1 MEKGRKDRVTVLPM
15 SLADPLRSHLSRVR
29 LQHESD
35 RAAGLGCVQ
44 LPNALD
50 RKYPSAG
57 FEWAWQWVFPATRF
71 YDDACSGA
79 RRRHHLHESLMQKAF
94 KDAVR
99 LAGVTKPATCHSLRH
114 SFATH
119 LLESG
124 YDLRT
129 IQELLGHSDVNAMAF
144 FFRHVLARPWQLQ
157 ITYQRAPQRVPVVLS
172 REEVARLLAVVTTLR
187 ERAAMEIAYGAGLR
201 LNEVLNLKVT
211 DVDGERMILRVDQG
225 KGRKD
230 RNVMLSPKLLE
241 TLRTYWRQAR
251 PRVWL
256 FPGQGGKRHLHQT
269 ILQRAFKQAKVEAR
283 ITKPVSFHSLR
294 HTFATH
300 LLESGVNVRTIQALL
315 GHRSLGSTQRYVH
328 VAGDYLRQTRSPLDS
343 LK

>member
-1 MEKGRKDRVTVLPM
+1 MGVFREAMQREMALSGFTPRTQKTYLGWMRRLIRDVRVAPGEISETQVREY
-15 SLADPLRSHLSRVR
+15 LALLAQRGLS
-29 LQHESD
+29 
-35 RAAGLGCVQ
+35 
-44 LPNALD
+44 
-50 RKYPSAG
+50 PSSINQAI
-57 FEWAWQWVFPATRF
+57 
-71 YDDACSGA
+71 S
-79 RRRHHLHESLMQKAF
+79 
-94 KDAVR
+94 
-99 LAGVTKPATCHSLRH
+99 
-114 SFATH
+114 
-119 LLESG
+119 
-124 YDLRT
+124 
-129 IQELLGHSDVNAMAF
+129 AMAF

-157 ITYQRAPQRVPVVLS
+157 ITYQRAPQRLPAVLS
-172 REEVARLLAVVTTLR
+172 REEVARLLAVVPTLR

-201 LNEVLNLKVT
+201 LNEVLSLKLT

-241 TLRTYWRQAR
+241 TLRTYWRQSR

-256 FPGQGGKRHLHQT
+256 FPGHGGKRHLHPT
-269 ILQRAFKQAKVEAR
+269 ILQRAFKHAKEEAR

-328 VAGDYLRQTRSPLDS
+328 VAGDYLRETRSPLDS
-343 LK
+343 LE

>member
-1 MEKGRKDRVTVLPM
+1 MGVLREAMQREMALSGFAPRTQKTYLAWM
-15 SLADPLRSHLSRVR
+15 RRLIRHVGVAPGEISESEVREYLASLAQRGLS
-29 LQHESD
+29 
-35 RAAGLGCVQ
+35 
-44 LPNALD
+44 
-50 RKYPSAG
+50 PSSINQAI
-57 FEWAWQWVFPATRF
+57 
-71 YDDACSGA
+71 S
-79 RRRHHLHESLMQKAF
+79 
-94 KDAVR
+94 
-99 LAGVTKPATCHSLRH
+99 
-114 SFATH
+114 
-119 LLESG
+119 
-124 YDLRT
+124 
-129 IQELLGHSDVNAMAF
+129 AMAF

>member
-1 MEKGRKDRVTVLPM
+1 MGVLREAMQREMALSGFAPRTQKTYLAWM
-15 SLADPLRSHLSRVR
+15 RRLIRHVGVAPGEISESQVREYLASLAQRGLS
-29 LQHESD
+29 
-35 RAAGLGCVQ
+35 
-44 LPNALD
+44 
-50 RKYPSAG
+50 PSSINQAI
-57 FEWAWQWVFPATRF
+57 
-71 YDDACSGA
+71 S
-79 RRRHHLHESLMQKAF
+79 
-94 KDAVR
+94 
-99 LAGVTKPATCHSLRH
+99 
-114 SFATH
+114 
-119 LLESG
+119 
-124 YDLRT
+124 
-129 IQELLGHSDVNAMAF
+129 AMAF

-172 REEVARLLAVVTTLR
+172 REEVARLLAAVPTLR

-201 LNEVLNLKVT
+201 LNEVLNLKLT

-241 TLRTYWRQAR
+241 TLRTYWRRGR

-256 FPGQGGKRHLHQT
+256 FPGQGGKRHLHPT

-343 LK
+343 LE